1 MQLEQVSNRKKPP
14 QEQKPHIFTA
24 IGKRRPSTNRHHH
37 PFHRLAEVRITSRAA
52 NLQAGLLTATADF
65 LLSLRKGVLQS
76 TGQASLWSRAA
87 AAGRS

>member
-1 MQLEQVSNRKKPP
+1 M
-14 QEQKPHIFTA
+14 A

-37 PFHRLAEVRITSRAA
+37 PFHHLAEVRITSRAA